1 MTDHRPDPTVP
12 HADGSIDATLTG
24 AVPAVE
30 AHLADASVLTAT
42 PILDARRITQRFGPL
57 VANEAV
63 DFSIH
68 AGEVHA
74 LLGENGAG
82 KSTLMKV
89 LYGVNTPQE
98 GEVLVHGE
106 PIELGSTAAARAAGI
121 GMVFQ
126 DLRLVPALTVAENVD
141 LACGSGRYQRSVAR
155 KRVADGAERYGLAVN
170 PDAVVRDLSIAE
182 RQLVEILRVLLMD
195 AEVVILDEP
204 TSALAPQEVDA
215 LLAVIDRL
223 RTDGLGIAL
232 ITHKLAETRAVADR
246 ATVLRGG
253 KMVLSGGN
261 PRELTDD
268 ELVEAMVG
276 SVPPPLPAERVPARK
291 GEPAL
296 VVNGVS
302 ASSPDGHAHIHDIT
316 FMVQPGELV
325 GIAGVSGNGQRELL
339 DAVLGV
345 LPLRQGEVHVG
356 GIDIGRAGKPKKALE
371 AGAVIVPEDPVNDSV
386 VGGLAIL
393 QHLALNGRRLPT
405 SGPRIDWKTVRKMVG
420 DTDIAQRLNLAPLD
434 RQVSTLSGGNIQ
446 RVVLTRTFLV
456 DEPTLVVVAY
466 PSRGLDIASVRATQQ
481 LLLERREA
489 GAGILMVSED
499 LDELMLMA
507 DRIVVLHDGHVAG
520 VVDPST
526 TDRQSI
532 GRLMLQGAAA

>member
-1 MTDHRPDPTVP
+1 MSDTPLREDPLRE
-12 HADGSIDATLTG
+12 D
-24 AVPAVE
+24 
-30 AHLADASVLTAT
+30 
-42 PILDARRITQRFGPL
+42 PILDARAVTQRFGSL

-63 DFSIH
+63 DFSLH
-68 AGEVHA
+68 SGEVHA

-98 GEVLVHGE
+98 GEVLVAGE
-106 PIELGSTAAARAAGI
+106 PITLGSPAASRAAGI

-126 DLRLVPALTVAENVD
+126 DLRLVPALTVAENVE
-141 LACGSGRYQRSVAR
+141 LACGTGRYSRSAAR
-155 KRVADGAERYGLAVN
+155 ARVREGAERYGLAVD
-170 PDAVVRDLSIAE
+170 PDAVVRDLAIAE

-195 AEVVILDEP
+195 ARVVILDEP

-223 RTDGLGIAL
+223 RSDGLGIAL
-232 ITHKLAETRAVADR
+232 ITHKLGETRSVADR

-253 KMVLSGGN
+253 RMVLSGVD
-261 PRELTDD
+261 PTTLTD
-268 ELVEAMVG
+268 EHLIEAMVG
-276 SVPPPLPAERVPARK
+276 AVPPPLPADREPPRR

-296 VVNGVS
+296 VVNGVTVDG
-302 ASSPDGHAHIHDIT
+302 PDGRARLHDMT

-325 GIAGVSGNGQRELL
+325 GVAGVSGNGQRELL

-345 LPLRQGEVHVG
+345 LPLRAGEIHIAG
-356 GIDIGRAGKPKKALE
+356 RDIGRTGKPRNALR
-371 AGAVIVPEDPVNDSV
+371 AGAVIVPEDPVNDAV

-393 QHLALNGRRLPT
+393 EHLALNGRPLPT
-405 SGPRIDWKTVRKMVG
+405 SGPRVDWKAVRSLVA
-420 DTDIAQRLNLAPLD
+420 DSDIAERLQLAPLE
-434 RQVSTLSGGNIQ
+434 REVATLSGGNIQ

-456 DEPTLVVVAY
+456 DDPKVVVVAY

-481 LLLERREA
+481 LLLERRAA
-489 GAGILMVSED
+489 GAGVLMVSED
-499 LDELMLMA
+499 LDELLALA
-507 DRIVVLHDGHVAG
+507 DRIIVLHDGHLAG
-520 VVDPST
+520 IVDPAT
-526 TDRQSI
+526 TDRQAI

>member
-1 MTDHRPDPTVP
+1 MSGDV
-12 HADGSIDATLTG
+12 
-24 AVPAVE
+24 
-30 AHLADASVLTAT
+30 
-42 PILDARRITQRFGPL
+42 ILDARGITQRFGAL
-57 VANEAV
+57 VANDAV
-63 DFSIH
+63 DFSIR

-98 GEVLVHGE
+98 GEVLVDGR
-106 PIELGSTAAARAAGI
+106 PIEPGSPAAARAAGI

-126 DLRLVPALTVAENVD
+126 DLRLVPALTVAENVE
-141 LACGSGRYQRSVAR
+141 LACGTGRYQRNAAR
-155 KRVADGAERYGLAVN
+155 ERVRVGAEKYGLAVD
-170 PDAVVRDLSIAE
+170 PDAVVRELSIAE

-195 AEVVILDEP
+195 ARVVILDEP

-223 RTDGLGIAL
+223 RSDGLGIAL

-253 KMVLSGGN
+253 CMVLSGAE
-261 PRELTDD
+261 PRALSDD
-268 ELVEAMVG
+268 QLVEAMVG
-276 SVPPPLPAERVPARK
+276 AVPPPLPAERAPVQR

-302 ASSPDGHAHIHDIT
+302 VNGSDGRPRLHDVT

-325 GIAGVSGNGQRELL
+325 GVAGVSGNGQRELL

-345 LPLRQGEVHVG
+345 LPLATGEIHIG
-356 GIDIGRAGKPKKALE
+356 GHDIGRNGRPRRALA
-371 AGAVIVPEDPVNDSV
+371 AGAVIVPEDPVNDAV

-393 QHLALNGRRLPT
+393 EHLALNGRPLPT
-405 SGPRIDWKTVRKMVG
+405 RGPRIDWRAVRNLVG
-420 DTDIAQRLNLAPLD
+420 GSDIAERLNMAPLD
-434 RQVSTLSGGNIQ
+434 REVASLSGGNIQ

-456 DEPTLVVVAY
+456 DQPKLVVVAY
-466 PSRGLDIASVRATQQ
+466 PSRGLDVASVRATQT
-481 LLLERREA
+481 LLLERRAA
-489 GAGILMVSED
+489 GAGVLMVSED
-499 LDELMLMA
+499 LDELLLLA
-507 DRIVVLHDGHVAG
+507 DRILVLHDGHVAG
-520 VVDPST
+520 LVDPSE
-526 TDRQSI
+526 TDRQAI
-532 GRLMLQGAAA
+532 GRLMLQGEAA

>member
-1 MTDHRPDPTVP
+1 MSSYETPETE
-12 HADGSIDATLTG
+12 SIDATLTG
-24 AVPAVE
+24 TVPDVD
-30 AHLADASVLTAT
+30 AHLADASVLAST
-42 PILDARRITQRFGPL
+42 PILDARQITQRFGPL

-89 LYGVNTPQE
+89 LYGVNTPQV
-98 GEVLVHGE
+98 GEVLVNGE
-106 PIELGSTAAARAAGI
+106 AIELGSTAAARAAGI

-141 LACGSGRYQRSVAR
+141 LACGSGRYKRSVAR
-155 KRVADGAERYGLAVN
+155 GRVSDGAEKYGLAVN

-195 AEVVILDEP
+195 AKVVILDEP

-215 LLAVIDRL
+215 LLTVIDRL
-223 RTDGLGIAL
+223 RSDGLGIAL

-253 KMVLSGGN
+253 KMVLSGGD
-261 PRELTDD
+261 PRALSDD
-268 ELVEAMVG
+268 ELIEAMVG
-276 SVPPPLPAERVPARK
+276 SVPPPLPAHREPPQT
-291 GEPAL
+291 GDPAL
-296 VVNGVS
+296 VVNGVT
-302 ASSPDGHAHIHDIT
+302 ATSPDGHARISDVT

-325 GIAGVSGNGQRELL
+325 GVAGVSGNGQRELL

-345 LPLRQGEVHVG
+345 LPLEKGEIHIG
-356 GIDIGRAGKPKKALE
+356 GTDIGRSGKPRKALQ
-371 AGAVIVPEDPVNDSV
+371 AGAVIVPEDPVNDAV

-393 QHLALNGRRLPT
+393 EHLALNGRPLPT
-405 SGPRIDWKTVRKMVG
+405 SGPRIDWRTVRRMVG
-420 DTDIAQRLNLAPLD
+420 DTDIAERLHLAPLERD
-434 RQVSTLSGGNIQ
+434 VSTLSGGNIQ

-456 DEPTLVVVAY
+456 DDPKLVVVAY
-466 PSRGLDIASVRATQQ
+466 PSRGLDIASVRATQK
-481 LLLERREA
+481 LLLERRAA

-499 LDELMLMA
+499 LDELLLMA

-520 VVDPST
+520 VVDPTT
-526 TDRQSI
+526 TDRQAI